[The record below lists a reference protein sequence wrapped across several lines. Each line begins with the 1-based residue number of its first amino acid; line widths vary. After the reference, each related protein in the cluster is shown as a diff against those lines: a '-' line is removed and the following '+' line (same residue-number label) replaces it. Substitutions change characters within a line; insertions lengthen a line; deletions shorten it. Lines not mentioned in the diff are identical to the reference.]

1 MMRRAILIAVG
12 ALALFSL
19 ACGRERSSTPT
30 RAADGPIVIISVD
43 TLRADRLPAYGAHGV
58 ETPNFDALASDSI
71 VFDSAWSQVPLTL
84 PSHASMFTGRL
95 PAAINVRNNLG
106 YSLDPSIPSLPAIL
120 SSAGWRTGAAVS
132 AWVLR
137 KETGFGM
144 IFDHYDDRM
153 ESSDASTVGQI
164 QRAGPATVDAAIE
177 WLKEGSGSKAF
188 LFVHLFEPHTPYAP
202 PEPFASKY
210 ADSPYDG
217 EIAAADAA
225 VGRLL
230 DHLKNTGDYDRAT
243 ILFMSDHGEGLG
255 DHGELEHGIFLYRE
269 AIQVPLF
276 LKLPAGARAGS
287 RVDSPVALLD
297 VFSTILEVAGV
308 DPARYPSDGVS
319 LLETARS
326 PRLDRRI
333 FSETM
338 YPRIHLGWSDL
349 ASLAGSDFH
358 YIEAPRP
365 ELYDLRNDPGEKV
378 NVIAEERRT
387 FAAMRREIAG
397 YERAL
402 AAPSA
407 ISDEDAARLSALGY
421 LGGGSADSGGELP
434 DPKDRIGDLELYTRA
449 GQHFR
454 TGAHAEAIS
463 LLREVVSSN
472 PTFADAWT
480 LLAKSYSESG
490 RIEEA
495 IQAYRRTIE
504 AAPSLSAGT
513 GLSLGQLYLQAGHFQ
528 EAIDHADLAAQ
539 AHPAEARLVRAGS
552 FLGLRDPARAEQEV
566 LPLTG
571 DPRYGAEATVLL
583 ARIRI
588 AQKRV
593 SEALAALNAVE
604 SSGASVANLSFAKGD
619 ALARLGRM
627 DEARA
632 AMLRETQ
639 RFPGNREAWIRLAAI
654 NLLAGDVA
662 AAERVMSGM
671 VAANPD
677 SSSYAM
683 VAEAYRGLGR
693 PDLAS
698 KWERAAR

>member
-1 MMRRAILIAVG
+1 MRRAILIAAGV
-12 ALALFSL
+12 LALFL
-19 ACGRERSSTPT
+19 PACGREKPSSP
-30 RAADGPIVIISVD
+30 AGAGDGPIVIISVD
-43 TLRADRLPAYGAHGV
+43 TLRADRLPAYGAQGI
-58 ETPNFDALASDSI
+58 ETPNLDALASDSI
-71 VFDSAWSQVPLTL
+71 VFSSAWSQVPLTL

-106 YSLDPSIPSLPAIL
+106 YSLDPSIPSIPAIL
-120 SSAGWRTGAAVS
+120 SSSGWKTGAAVS
-132 AWVLR
+132 SWVLR
-137 KETGFGM
+137 RETGFGA

-153 ESSDASTVGQI
+153 ESSDASSVGQI
-164 QRAGPATVDAAIE
+164 QRSGPATVDAAVS
-177 WLKEGSGSKAF
+177 WLKGASGSKAF

-210 ADSPYDG
+210 ADAPYDG
-217 EIAAADAA
+217 EVAAADAA

-230 DHLKNTGDYDRAT
+230 DHLKSSGDYDRAT
-243 ILFMSDHGEGLG
+243 IVFMSDHGEGLG

-276 LKLPAGARAGS
+276 LKLPGGKDAGS
-287 RVDSPVALLD
+287 RVDAPVALLD
-297 VFSTILEVAGV
+297 IFATVLEIAGI
-308 DPARYPSDGVS
+308 DAERYPSDGAS

-326 PRLDRRI
+326 PRNDRRI

-349 ASLAGSDFH
+349 ASLAGSEFH

-365 ELYDLRNDPGEKV
+365 ELYDLRKDPEEKV

-387 FAAMRREIAG
+387 FAAMRGELAG
-397 YERAL
+397 YDRAL

-407 ISDEDAARLSALGY
+407 ISEEEAARLSALGY
-421 LGGGSADSGGELP
+421 LGGGSGASSGDLP
-434 DPKDRIGDLELYTRA
+434 DPKDRIGDLDRYTRA
-449 GQHFR
+449 GEHLQN
-454 TGAHAEAIS
+454 GAYAEAIT
-463 LLREVVSSN
+463 LLREVVAAN
-472 PTFADAWT
+472 PAFADAWT
-480 LLAKSYSESG
+480 LLAKSYAEGG

-495 IQAYRRTIE
+495 IQAHRRTIE

-513 GLSLGQLYLQAGHFQ
+513 GLSLAQLYLQAGRFQ
-528 EAIDHADLAAQ
+528 EALDHADLAAK

-552 FLGLRDPARAEQEV
+552 FLGLRDPGRAEQEI

-571 DPRYGAEATVLL
+571 DPKYGPQATVLQ
-583 ARIRI
+583 AQIWI
-588 AQKRV
+588 AQRRV
-593 SEALAALNAVE
+593 PEALAVLNNLE
-604 SSGASVANLSFAKGD
+604 SSGASVANLSFTKGD

-632 AMLRETQ
+632 AMLRETRQ
-639 RFPGNREAWIRLAAI
+639 FPGNRESWIRLAAI

-662 AAERVMSGM
+662 AAERVMNGM

-677 SSSYAM
+677 PSSYAM
-683 VAEAYRGLGR
+683 IAEAYRGLGR

-698 KWERAAR
+698 KWERASRR

>member
-1 MMRRAILIAVG
+1 MRKAILIGVVVI
-12 ALALFSL
+12 ALFSP
-19 ACGRERSSTPT
+19 ACSREKSFAPAS
-30 RAADGPIVIISVD
+30 AADGPIIIISVD
-43 TLRADRLPAYGAHGV
+43 TLRADRLPAYGAEGV
-58 ETPNFDALASDSI
+58 ETPNLDALASDSM
-71 VFDSAWSQVPLTL
+71 VFDSAWSQAPLTL
-84 PSHASMFTGRL
+84 PSHASMLTGRL

-106 YSLDPSIPSLPAIL
+106 YSLDPSIPSIPAIL
-120 SSAGWRTGAAVS
+120 SSAGWKTGAAVS
-132 AWVLR
+132 AFVLR
-137 KETGFGM
+137 KDTGFGAN
-144 IFDHYDDRM
+144 FDHYDDRM

-164 QRAGPATVDAAIE
+164 QRAGPATVAAAIE
-177 WLKEGSGSKAF
+177 WLKAGSGSKAF

-210 ADSPYDG
+210 AGAPYDG
-217 EIAAADAA
+217 EVAAADAA
-225 VGRLL
+225 VGRLI
-230 DHLKNTGDYDRAT
+230 DHLKSSGDYDRAT
-243 ILFMSDHGEGLG
+243 IVFMSDHGEGLG

-276 LKLPAGARAGS
+276 LKLPARERAGS
-287 RVDSPVALLD
+287 RVDAPVALLD
-297 VFSTILEVAGV
+297 VFSTVLEIAGI
-308 DPARYPSDGVS
+308 DAARYPSDGVS

-326 PRLDRRI
+326 PRKDRRI

-365 ELYDLRNDPGEKV
+365 ELYDLRKDPGEKV

-387 FAAMRREIAG
+387 FAAMRGELAG
-397 YERAL
+397 YDRAL

-407 ISDEDAARLSALGY
+407 ISEEEAARLSALGY
-421 LGGGSADSGGELP
+421 LGGGSAASGGELP
-434 DPKDRIGDLELYTRA
+434 DPKDRIGDLERYMRA
-449 GQHFR
+449 GEHFR
-454 TGAHAEAIS
+454 NGAHAEAIT
-463 LLREVVSSN
+463 LLREVVAAN
-472 PTFADAWT
+472 PAFADAWT
-480 LLAKSYSESG
+480 LLAKSYSDSG

-495 IQAYRRTIE
+495 IQAHRRTIE

-513 GLSLGQLYLQAGHFQ
+513 GLSLAQLYLQVGRFQ
-528 EAIDHADLAAQ
+528 EALDHADLAAQ

-552 FLGLRDPARAEQEV
+552 YLGLRDPARAEQEI

-571 DPRYGAEATVLL
+571 DPRYGPPATVLQ
-583 ARIRI
+583 AQIWI
-588 AQKRV
+588 AQRRV
-593 SEALAALNAVE
+593 PEALAALNTLE

-632 AMLRETQ
+632 AMLRETRQ
-639 RFPGNREAWIRLAAI
+639 FPANREAWIRLAAI
-654 NLLAGDVA
+654 NLLSGDVA

-677 SSSYAM
+677 PSSYAM
-683 VAEAYRGLGR
+683 IAEAYRGLGR
-693 PDLAS
+693 LDLAS
-698 KWERAAR
+698 KWERASGR